1 MNSRFLETF
10 IALAR
15 TPHLR
20 RVAERL
26 HATPGALSMR
36 IRSLEE
42 ELGVQLFS
50 ADQKALALTDAGKR
64 LQPYAEAVLKAVDD
78 LRRAASQS
86 EEISGTVRVGVIET
100 VVLTV
105 LPDFLKAMA
114 SRLPGVR
121 VDLSVDLTVNLIESL
136 RNGQLD
142 LILWVNQEAPDA
154 YTVTENLVALHIHWV
169 ARKGLVDPAQ
179 AERQV
184 FGHSLFTRMRN
195 TTPYNA
201 AVSVVQGLAAR
212 HQIPATSVRVSS
224 SPSLAALVALAREGV
239 GIAIVPALFVRQPIE
254 QGQMEILPLPQPKPL
269 TVAPRHDDAT
279 A

>member
-64 LQPYAEAVLKAVDD
+64 LQP
-78 LRRAASQS
+78 
-86 EEISGTVRVGVIET
+86 
-100 VVLTV
+100 
-105 LPDFLKAMA
+105 
-114 SRLPGVR
+114 
-121 VDLSVDLTVNLIESL
+121 
-136 RNGQLD
+136 
-142 LILWVNQEAPDA
+142 
-154 YTVTENLVALHIHWV
+154 
-169 ARKGLVDPAQ
+169 
-179 AERQV
+179 
-184 FGHSLFTRMRN
+184 
-195 TTPYNA
+195 
-201 AVSVVQGLAAR
+201 
-212 HQIPATSVRVSS
+212 
-224 SPSLAALVALAREGV
+224 
-239 GIAIVPALFVRQPIE
+239 
-254 QGQMEILPLPQPKPL
+254 KPL
-269 TVAPRHDDAT
+269 TVAPRQDDAT